1 MARSPLRFR
10 KSDVVRAVNS
20 ARAAGLV
27 VVGVKIAPDNSIE
40 VIAQDNAG
48 MMPISNANPW
58 DEVYVQKATQVLPR
72 LH

>member
-1 MARSPLRFR
+1 
-10 KSDVVRAVNS
+10 
-20 ARAAGLV
+20 V